1 MEPPGH
7 RLPLRPA
14 RRRRLRSVH
23 TTNFPAL
30 LDQLGISLLVTTYQ
44 AGKLVVLR
52 ADQDHVNTHFRNL
65 SKPMGLAVAGDRLA
79 VGTLLEIW
87 EFHNVPAV
95 IPKLEPIGRHDA
107 CYLPRSSHVTGDV
120 QIHEM
125 AWVGDE
131 LWFVNT
137 RFSCL
142 CTRSAIHN
150 FVPRWRPPFVS
161 ALTPEDRCHLNG
173 LGLRDGQVRYVTAL
187 AKSDQPAGWRANKKD
202 GGILMDVTTNEV
214 LVRGL
219 SMPHSPRWY
228 AGRLWVLESGT
239 GGVGFVDPHSG
250 RYVGFAEL
258 PGFTR
263 GLDFCGPLAFIGLSQ
278 VRESAVFSGIAIAD
292 APPGT
297 GLRRLGAE
305 HPDGTDDRVLAVRG
319 GGPGDLRRPG
329 AAGAAV
335 SGPDQRQQ
343 RSVDFRFVCA
353 ARLGSGRGG
362 RLVPGPGCGGPL
374 RGLPDRQ
381 VDSSRARPDRR
392 NRHCDLLAPTPAPR
406 ASIVDRGGG
415 LKDKGEPR
423 HVASPAVAFPGD
435 SSVAVPR
442 HAASP
447 AAGGGRCWRRWRTAA
462 CWRRSS

>member
-1 MEPPGH
+1 MSLSHQVACCEYAEALAHREDRSDGTSGPPAAAETSAA
-7 RLPLRPA
+7 PP
-14 RRRRLRSVH
+14 LRSVH
-23 TTNFPAL
+23 TTNFPIL

-44 AGKLVVLR
+44 TGKLVVLR

-65 SKPMGLAVAGDRLA
+65 SKPMGLAVTGDRLA

-95 IPKLEPIGRHDA
+95 IPKLEPIGRRDA

-142 CTRSAIHN
+142 CTRSTIHN
-150 FVPRWRPPFVS
+150 FVPRWRPPFIS
-161 ALTPEDRCHLNG
+161 ALAPEDRCHLNG

-187 AKSDQPAGWRANKKD
+187 AQSDQPAGWRAFKKD
-202 GGILMDVTTNEV
+202 GGILLDVTTNEV

-239 GGVGFVDPHSG
+239 GGFGFVDPRSG
-250 RYVGFAEL
+250 RFVSIAEL

-278 VRESAVFSGIAIAD
+278 VRESAVFSGIAIAER
-292 APPGT
+292 ALQERACGVWVLSIQTGQTVAFLRFEEAVQEIFAVQVLPG
-297 GLRRLGAE
+297 RRFPELINDNNTQLISDSFVL
-305 HPDGTDDRVLAVRG
+305 PDSALDEVATSYR
-319 GGPGDLRRPG
+319 GPG
-329 AAGAAV
+329 
-335 SGPDQRQQ
+335 SGPR
-343 RSVDFRFVCA
+343 
-353 ARLGSGRGG
+353 
-362 RLVPGPGCGGPL
+362 
-374 RGLPDRQ
+374 
-381 VDSSRARPDRR
+381 
-392 NRHCDLLAPTPAPR
+392 
-406 ASIVDRGGG
+406 
-415 LKDKGEPR
+415 
-423 HVASPAVAFPGD
+423 
-435 SSVAVPR
+435 
-442 HAASP
+442 
-447 AAGGGRCWRRWRTAA
+447 
-462 CWRRSS
+462 

>member
-1 MEPPGH
+1 MSLSRLVASPGGAEESAHPSDRSDGTAGPPDAAETGAA
-7 RLPLRPA
+7 PP
-14 RRRRLRSVH
+14 LRSVH

-52 ADQDHVNTHFRNL
+52 ADQDHVNTHFRNF

-125 AWVGDE
+125 AWAGDE

-161 ALTPEDRCHLNG
+161 ALAPEDRCHLNG
-173 LGLRDGQVRYVTAL
+173 LGLRDGQARYVTAL
-187 AKSDQPAGWRANKKD
+187 AQSDEPAGWRANKKD
-202 GGILMDVTTNEV
+202 GGILLDVTTNEV
-214 LVRGL
+214 LLRGL
-219 SMPHSPRWY
+219 SMPHSPRWHD
-228 AGRLWVLESGT
+228 GRLWVLESGT

-250 RYVGFAEL
+250 RYVGLAEL

-278 VRESAVFSGIAIAD
+278 VRESAVFSGIAIAER
-292 APPGT
+292 ALQERACGVWVLNIQTGQTIAFLRFEEAVQEIFAVQVLPG
-297 GLRRLGAE
+297 RRF
-305 HPDGTDDRVLAVRG
+305 PDLINDNAQLISDSFVLPDSALDEVAASYR
-319 GGPGDLRRPG
+319 GPGP
-329 AAGAAV
+329 V
-335 SGPDQRQQ
+335 
-343 RSVDFRFVCA
+343 
-353 ARLGSGRGG
+353 AR
-362 RLVPGPGCGGPL
+362 
-374 RGLPDRQ
+374 
-381 VDSSRARPDRR
+381 
-392 NRHCDLLAPTPAPR
+392 
-406 ASIVDRGGG
+406 
-415 LKDKGEPR
+415 
-423 HVASPAVAFPGD
+423 
-435 SSVAVPR
+435 
-442 HAASP
+442 
-447 AAGGGRCWRRWRTAA
+447 
-462 CWRRSS
+462 